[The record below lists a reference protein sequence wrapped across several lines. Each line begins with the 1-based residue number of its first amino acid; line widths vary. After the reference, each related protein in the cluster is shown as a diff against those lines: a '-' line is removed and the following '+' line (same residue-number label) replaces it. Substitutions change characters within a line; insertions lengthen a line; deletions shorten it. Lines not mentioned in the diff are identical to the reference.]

1 MELKQVNRIRM
12 FEAVIAVLEA
22 YQAVWSVMAP
32 FASAVLRFKDKV
44 QAINTAAQKQ
54 ATATAGASLDREQA
68 RDALEDVLFL
78 ACQAL
83 KVLAH
88 QANDN
93 ELRTLTDVTPSTLH
107 VLSDV
112 ELTNLATNIKAQTLP
127 RVAELATF
135 QVSAENLAELNSAI
149 EDFNEAK
156 SSPRAATAN
165 RMVQTGALPELIR
178 EASDVLRNELDPMV
192 NLFGRSNPELVAAY
206 RAARV
211 IIDRVGSR
219 QTKPVPQPQA

>member
-1 MELKQVNRIRM
+1 MELKQTNRIRM

-22 YQAVWSVMAP
+22 YQAVWSSMTP
-32 FASAVLRFKDKV
+32 FAAAFQRLKDKV
-44 QAINTAAQKQ
+44 QAILSAARKQ
-54 ATATAGASLDREQA
+54 ATATAGANLDRESA
-68 RDALEDVLFL
+68 REALEDVLYL

-93 ELRTLTDVTPSTLH
+93 ELRSLTDVNRSTLQFI
-107 VLSDV
+107 SDV
-112 ELTNLATNIKAQTLP
+112 ELTNLATTIKAQTVP
-127 RVAELATF
+127 RVAELATL

-149 EDFNEAK
+149 EDFNEVRSA
-156 SSPRAATAN
+156 PRAATAN
-165 RMVQTGALPELIR
+165 RMVQTAALPELIR

-192 NLFGRSNPELVAAY
+192 NLFTRSNPEFVAAY

-211 IIDRVGSR
+211 IIDIVGSR
-219 QTKPVPQPQA
+219 PTKPAPQPQA